1 MATHADIG
9 VSQPAAS
16 TITMKVATVTLTR
29 NSTAQHQELLTIAD
43 PDSTNGLARVII
55 GAPSTEFGMVTYS
68 RVYQSTAADLAAT
81 VTLASTGNT
90 VQSRVTTSSGGAVN
104 GSTNTPQGG
113 SHIGLHVRQVLG
125 NMTAAASTMGSG
137 STGSTVVSS
146 AATVPYVTAFSVYS
160 TTAGPIPAGFYAG
173 STLLWP
179 FILWADGGKP
189 QEVLAVNAPGFI
201 FKGQA
206 DRPIELRIGSTAAVT
221 YGITYWNE

>member
-29 NSTAQHQELLTIAD
+29 NSTSQHQELLTIAD
-43 PDSTNGLARVII
+43 PEVSTALLRVIY
-55 GAPSTEFGMVTYS
+55 GTPSTEAGIVT
-68 RVYQSTAADLAAT
+68 RGVMYQSTAADLAAT
-81 VTLASTGNT
+81 VTLASSANS
-90 VQSRVTTSSGGAVN
+90 VLSRVTTSSGGLVN

-125 NMTAAASTMGSG
+125 TMNAVASTMGSG